1 MVMGVHPRDVARAY
15 VVRSAVTAICLLAVA
30 AAVAFPARA
39 APTAYPPLPPKPPRA
54 KCAIS
59 TIVNR
64 RVSIICNAGRLRA
77 RHRAAIRI
85 GKTIVARGVVPKTGL
100 YVARFRLKSRL
111 TRGTLIRFL
120 VDGKIVATVRA

>member
-1 MVMGVHPRDVARAY
+1 MTGGCFSR
-15 VVRSAVTAICLLAVA
+15 LLATAVA
-30 AAVAFPARA
+30 AAALAAAFGAGSA
-39 APTAYPPLPPKPPRA
+39 LAAYPPIPPKPPRA

-59 TIVNR
+59 TIVDR

-85 GKTIVARGVVPKTGL
+85 GTTIVARGLVGKTGL
-100 YVARFRLKSRL
+100 YVARFRLRKRL

-120 VDGKIVATVRA
+120 VDGKIVATIRA